1 VAADRDISL
10 RLLQSRLGHSFADR
24 ELLRLALTHRRH
36 GSRNNERLEFL
47 GDSLLN
53 FVIAEELFRRFPRQ
67 REGELSRLRAR
78 LVCGETLA
86 GIAREFELGESL
98 TLGAGELRSGG
109 RERDSIMADTME
121 ALVAA
126 IYLDSDMAR
135 MRERVLA
142 WYGTRIDKL
151 NPAVSHKD
159 PKTELQEFLQAR
171 RAPLPSYEIVEAS
184 GQAHAQEFTVQC
196 AVTGLAEP
204 VTGRGRSRRLAEQQA
219 AREAL
224 RRLRE
229 TE

>member
-1 VAADRDISL
+1 MAADRDTAL
-10 RLLQSRLGHSFADR
+10 RALQSRLGHSFADR
-24 ELLRLALTHRRH
+24 ELLRLALTHRSH
-36 GSRNNERLEFL
+36 GARNNERLEFL

-86 GIAREFELGESL
+86 EIARELELGESL

-109 RERDSIMADTME
+109 RERDSILADTME

-126 IYLDSDMAR
+126 IYLDSDMTR
-135 MRERVLA
+135 MRDRVLA
-142 WYGTRIDKL
+142 WYGARIDTL
-151 NPAVSHKD
+151 NPAISHKD
-159 PKTELQEFLQAR
+159 PKTELQELLQAR
-171 RAPLPSYEIVEAS
+171 RAPLPSYEIVETT
-184 GQAHAQEFTVQC
+184 GQAHAQQFTVRC
-196 AVTGLAEP
+196 AVAGLAEP

-224 RRLRE
+224 RRLRKAG
-229 TE
+229 